1 MGITVGTS
9 VDLDGEKVNVVIK
22 HYQGNQV
29 NVKELELSLFEAKM
43 LADAVNDAI
52 DRFND
57 EALVQE
63 ALYSWE

>member
-9 VDLDGEKVNVVIK
+9 VEDKKINVVIK

-29 NVKELELSLFEAKM
+29 NVKELELSLFEARM

-52 DRFND
+52 DKFND

-63 ALYSWE
+63 EPLYSWE